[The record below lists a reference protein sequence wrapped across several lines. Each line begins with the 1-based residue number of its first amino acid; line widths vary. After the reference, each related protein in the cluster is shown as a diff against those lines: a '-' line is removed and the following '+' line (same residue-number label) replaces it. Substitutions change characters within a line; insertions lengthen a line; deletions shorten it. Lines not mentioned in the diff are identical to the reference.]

1 MHSSNRLQIA
11 ILGAGSWGIALA
23 NHCHSIGHFV
33 TLWEFDSAAAQE
45 LQLTRMRESVLKGIS
60 LQPDIAV
67 TSDLGFAVVRADVI
81 LTVTPSHVVRDVLR
95 QLNTISLRESAVLVN
110 CAKGIE
116 IDTLSRISQIVKEE
130 LTAQHIKG
138 YVVLSGPSHAEE
150 VSRNIPTAIVAASE
164 DDILARYIQQALSS
178 IWLRIY
184 RSCDVIG
191 VELGGSLKNV
201 IAIAAGVCDG
211 AGFGDNTKAALQPRG
226 LAEIARLGQK
236 LGADPLTF
244 SGLSGM
250 GDLIVTCMSRHS
262 RNRYVGEQIGQG
274 KTLSEILDNMIMVA
288 EGVLTSK
295 AAVALAEKFSV
306 ELPICTEVYR
316 LLYENKNP
324 REALTDLLTRE
335 AKPEIWF

>member
-1 MHSSNRLQIA
+1 MQIA

-316 LLYENKNP
+316 LLYENKNT